1 MTEWWIECVDNQLNM
16 ALILLS
22 KVWSSK
28 LSILM
33 AWKYSLGS
41 KYPLAI
47 KKVCLNTSYYFISN
61 LPWSWRHR
69 STWCRRM
76 YLLLSCWPSGMQ
88 PLVQL
93 LAFLPYCWLVC
104 SSSSCTAGIELM
116 GCSCLGE
123 GRGTFLEESL
133 EVFKVLLYG
142 TVTLHSIINY
152 NYPPTSLEYKLQS

>member
-1 MTEWWIECVDNQLNM
+1 MIFFYEWWIECVDNQLNM

-47 KKVCLNTSYYFISN
+47 KKVCLNTSYYFKSKI
-61 LPWSWRHR
+61 PWFWHHR
-69 STWCRRM
+69 STWCHRRC
-76 YLLLSCWPSGMQ
+76 LLPSCWPSGMR
-88 PLVQL
+88 PLVRL
-93 LAFLPYCWLVC
+93 LAFLLCCLWVC
-104 SSSSCTAGIELM
+104 SSSFCTVEIEPL
-116 GCSCLGE
+116 GCSCLYG
-123 GRGTFLEESL
+123 GRDTFLEEGL
-133 EVFKVLLYG
+133 EVFKVLLHG

-152 NYPPTSLEYKLQS
+152 NYPATSLKYK